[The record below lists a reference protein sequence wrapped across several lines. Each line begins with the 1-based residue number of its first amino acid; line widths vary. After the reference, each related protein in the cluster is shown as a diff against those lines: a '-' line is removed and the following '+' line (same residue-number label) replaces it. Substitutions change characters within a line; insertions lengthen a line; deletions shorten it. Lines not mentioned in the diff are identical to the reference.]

1 MWRERIIE
9 TRKAKGITIK
19 MMAERTP
26 SHLTVETITRIL
38 NEKTDDPR
46 ITTVLKLGESVG
58 LSPWE
63 LFAETA
69 DLIAYQGFLALQAE
83 VDTLR
88 SEKEA
93 LVTEND
99 SLKNESKDL
108 KDKVTTLEAERDRL
122 RLTLE
127 HKDEIMALQKEI
139 IDLHKNYT
147 PPKGVLKF

>member
-9 TRKAKGITIK
+9 AKKAKGITIK

-46 ITTVLKLGESVG
+46 ISTVLALGESVG

-63 LFAETA
+63 LFAEPNT
-69 DLIAYQGFLALQAE
+69 LMAYQGFVTLQAE
-83 VDTLR
+83 VDALKAD
-88 SEKEA
+88 KEA
-93 LVTEND
+93 LVAENEAQKNNANEVVV
-99 SLKNESKDL
+99 LK
-108 KDKVTTLEAERDRL
+108 AELDRL

-127 HKDEIMALQKEI
+127 HKEEIIVLQKQL
-139 IDLHKNYT
+139 IDLQKTGYPEKNVW
-147 PPKGVLKF
+147 KL